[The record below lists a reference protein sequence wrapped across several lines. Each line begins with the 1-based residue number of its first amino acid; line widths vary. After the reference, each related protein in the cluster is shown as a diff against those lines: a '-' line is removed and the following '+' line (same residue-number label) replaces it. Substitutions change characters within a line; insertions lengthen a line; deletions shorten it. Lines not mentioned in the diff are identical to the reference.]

1 MHPGKHN
8 MSYSKNEGTTAVA
21 LFVDGFDVKF
31 VHLAMKNKTI
41 ALHDFR
47 TVTLG
52 RKLEETGGLEL
63 GSPGVLEISDTSLDT
78 PLMQEGLA
86 EGMETETNSSV
97 IVSLLN
103 EFPAGRYKLVYSV
116 SEPSVY
122 YQTLDDT
129 FQARGEKLNK
139 KILEE
144 LAKIRSERPQAD
156 QIASVPAADGQV
168 LAIVREDGLSLLH
181 LIESVKDFIG
191 KRIPQIPF
199 IETSDISLMN
209 MVRANYELSEEEVS
223 LVVYVG
229 SEFSRLIFMK
239 GGEFYHFAPAISE
252 GRSTP
257 NIENTI
263 YSRILLEQDSA
274 GIQRIDR
281 IFLAGESHKV
291 GLKLFLGP
299 QFSNAPIEYL
309 NSGELDTGE
318 LQESVTEIVSEY
330 AIPISAAMRA
340 LDKKKTDYLNIDLLP
355 NSFREGQKVFK
366 LAWHGY
372 LLLALIFFS
381 TLFFTMRTISMNE
394 RVKQANNE
402 LSLKRMQLAENQ
414 RLQTIL
420 DSLGRENQRYL
431 GALATYDAVVPNY
444 NRWSK
449 TLYRLTN
456 SIDDIKSFW
465 ITSLAQKP
473 DSSIDLGG
481 ISMSRGRIPRISN
494 IFEQGALQSVQVDSI
509 RGQEVYKFLVNV
521 RKPESEK

>member
-1 MHPGKHN
+1 MP
-8 MSYSKNEGTTAVA
+8 YSKNEGTTAVA

-31 VHLAMKNKTI
+31 VHLAQKNKSI
-41 ALHDFR
+41 VLHDFR

-63 GSPGVLEISDTSLDT
+63 GGPNILEISDSTLDT
-78 PLMQEGLA
+78 PLMQEGLG
-86 EGMETETNSSV
+86 ESGMDTETNSSV
-97 IVSLLN
+97 IVGLLN
-103 EFPAGRYKLVYSV
+103 EFPPGKYKLVYSV

-122 YQTLDDT
+122 YQTLDGVATAKKGD
-129 FQARGEKLNK
+129 KLTKN
-139 KILEE
+139 ILDE
-144 LAKIRSERPQAD
+144 LSKIRSERPQSD
-156 QIASVPAADGQV
+156 QIASIPAAEEQV

-199 IETSDISLMN
+199 VETSDISLMN
-209 MVRANYELSEEEVS
+209 MVRANYDVSDEEIS
-223 LVVYVG
+223 LIVYVG

-239 GGEFYHFAPAISE
+239 GRQFYHFAPAISE
-252 GRSTP
+252 GRQTP

-281 IFLAGESHKV
+281 IFLAGESHRV

-309 NSGELDTGE
+309 NSGELDTGD
-318 LQESVTEIVSEY
+318 LQESVPEIVSEY

-340 LDKKKTDYLNIDLLP
+340 LDRRKEDYYAIDLLP

-372 LLLALIFFS
+372 VLLLLIFFS

-394 RVKQANNE
+394 RVRQANSE
-402 LSLKRMQLAENQ
+402 LAVKRMQLAENQ

-420 DSLGRENQRYL
+420 DSLNAQNQQYL
-431 GALATYDAVVPNY
+431 GALQTYDAVVPNY

-449 TLYRLTN
+449 TLYQLTN
-456 SIDDIKSFW
+456 SVDDIKSFW
-465 ITSLAQKP
+465 VTSLAQKP

-481 ISMSRGRIPRISN
+481 VSLQRSRIPRISR
-494 IFEQGALQSVQVDSI
+494 IFEKGALQSVLVDSI
-509 RGQEVYKFLVNV
+509 RGREVYKFLVNV
-521 RKPESEK
+521 KKTDADQ